1 MHNIACIYS
10 VITTMVKYNY
20 RNKGYFMKNKQLY
33 TILLLSSLK
42 LLQAETQQEP
52 VQTASSQETMKI
64 QTKERKELGACV
76 LEATDKETLQK
87 LLTDNGFKNIADAFG
102 GVKSKIAALIAFRKL
117 DEDTRNKLQEVATK
131 HQQHLMKILA
141 L

>member
-1 MHNIACIYS
+1 
-10 VITTMVKYNY
+10 
-20 RNKGYFMKNKQLY
+20 MKNKQLY
-33 TILLLSSLK
+33 TILLLSSLN
-42 LLQAETQQEP
+42 LLQAETQQKQS
-52 VQTASSQETMKI
+52 VQTPSSQETI
-64 QTKERKELGACV
+64 ETQTKERKELGACV